1 MQKNIWACLFLTRS
15 HVAAGLSVNKE
26 ARLPLFSWENKYRKL
41 WLLASYEWVWVWVFC
56 MCRTPQ
62 KSSASVSGIY
72 SLLHLIQT
80 VSMPSKT
87 KKRSWS
93 LFRAKSIRQNVQFDF
108 HSMLCS
114 CERRDQASKT
124 GCGSD
129 PPSVAGESVLP
140 GLEHTSLCLAL
151 YVCGVCWYLTA

>member
-1 MQKNIWACLFLTRS
+1 MPGTGSVLGIAGHRQNKRAHRTLLSLWGYGQVAHISACFWVYLSTLGPKTDLQELWKLGSFKVQKNIWACLFLTRS

-26 ARLPLFSWENKYRKL
+26 ALLPLFSWENKYRKL

-87 KKRSWS
+87 KTRS
-93 LFRAKSIRQNVQFDF
+93 
-108 HSMLCS
+108 
-114 CERRDQASKT
+114 
-124 GCGSD
+124 
-129 PPSVAGESVLP
+129 
-140 GLEHTSLCLAL
+140 
-151 YVCGVCWYLTA
+151 